1 MSRES
6 SSGFGSRRKE
16 LPVVMELLELTDFGV
31 DEITMVF
38 GVVLVTEECVDGC
51 KSSCMVVAVPHPVH
65 VRDHPLVSGVGRR
78 RA

>member
-1 MSRES
+1 
-6 SSGFGSRRKE
+6 
-16 LPVVMELLELTDFGV
+16 
-31 DEITMVF
+31 MVF